1 MSLWLVKPMDKKSTE
16 SVKASHKHNITSIVI
31 SHLNINFS
39 RNKYDTLIEQINEQK
54 CKYSHNFRKNNGS
67 SESVRI
73 ECISQGDGIML
84 YLRENIPSKLLRVE
98 MSPSESFCIEIA
110 NLLLL

>member
-1 MSLWLVKPMDKKSTE
+1 MDKKSTE

-67 SESVRI
+67 SESIRI
-73 ECISQGDGIML
+73 ECISQWGWNNVI
-84 YLRENIPSKLLRVE
+84 SKGE
-98 MSPSESFCIEIA
+98 YPIKTFDS
-110 NLLLL
+110 